1 MSMSSLTLN
10 EPGYALFVR
19 PKAGR
24 WNWTVMTLDAEV
36 AARGQCEDRDSAWR
50 NGEVAAA
57 TLGALRRA
65 ARRRGF

>member
-1 MSMSSLTLN
+1 MNSQTLS

-19 PKAGR
+19 PKADR
-24 WNWTVMTLDAEV
+24 WSWTVMTLDARV
-36 AARGQCEDRDSAWR
+36 AARGQSDDRDSAWR

-57 TLGALRRA
+57 TLGALKRA